1 MQPENNLCI
10 AAVIGVK
17 DEVDLIAACVEN
29 LFSIGVDFVA
39 IVDDDS
45 ADGTKEVIKRISE
58 EQPSRIIALRPG
70 DFGSY
75 PNLDG
80 PVFSEVITK
89 FRPDWLL
96 VCDADEFHLPKAGN
110 LKALDELR
118 FLDLIVIPRFNVAFS
133 GPDGFRNLRLDRDT
147 LMDLPLIQGMDFF
160 SAQDLAA
167 FDTSDR
173 WIMRRVAPKLMVR
186 PQVAKRLLAGMHDIE
201 PARHADLKR
210 GVPVDLII
218 VHLPFTS
225 YDRFRRKIDNIRCA
239 FERFDV
245 EGSWHWRRWL
255 RIAEAGGIAA
265 EFARQIVSPEELK
278 DLTATGK
285 IRSAREIFGSEN
297 SIECH
302 RQ

>member
-39 IVDDDS
+39 IVDDNS
-45 ADGTKEVIKRISE
+45 VDGTKEVIKRITE
-58 EQPSRIIALRPG
+58 EQPSRIIALQPG

-96 VCDADEFHLPKAGN
+96 VCDADEFHLSKAGN

-133 GPDGFRNLRLDRDT
+133 GPDDFRNLRLDRDT
-147 LMDLPLIQGMDFF
+147 LMDLPLIQGTDFF

-173 WIMRRVAPKLMVR
+173 WIMRRVAPKLLVR

-201 PARHADLKR
+201 QAGHGELKR
-210 GVPVDLII
+210 GVAEDLLI

-225 YDRFRRKIDNIRCA
+225 YDRFRRKIDNIRFA

-245 EGSWHWRRWL
+245 EGGWHWRRWL
-255 RIAEAGGIAA
+255 RIAEAGGIEA
-265 EFARQIVSPEELK
+265 EFARQIISPEELN

-285 IRSAREIFGSEN
+285 ARSAREIFGLEN